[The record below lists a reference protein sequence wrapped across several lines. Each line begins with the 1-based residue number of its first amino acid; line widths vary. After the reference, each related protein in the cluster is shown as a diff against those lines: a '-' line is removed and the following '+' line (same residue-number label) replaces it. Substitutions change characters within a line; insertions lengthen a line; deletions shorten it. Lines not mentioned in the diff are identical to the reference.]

1 MGKTNVSRE
10 NKHMRGVIL
19 YQGLEHSRTDR
30 GLGPHLHSIHL
41 EHLINIKSCLDWIH
55 LCLLVFSL
63 QEATCLILGS
73 IAKTKKDIFLF
84 LFRAFKKV
92 PVFF

>member
-1 MGKTNVSRE
+1 MPFS
-10 NKHMRGVIL
+10 
-19 YQGLEHSRTDR
+19 
-30 GLGPHLHSIHL
+30 
-41 EHLINIKSCLDWIH
+41 
-55 LCLLVFSL
+55 FSL

-84 LFRAFKKV
+84 LFHVLKKV